1 MVLFQNNRTQISYGQ
16 KTTVLWKKYG
26 AIGKTMVLYLK
37 LGNLIYFGKTMVLWK
52 KQWNYTNNYGSI
64 PKTMVLL

>member
-1 MVLFQNNRTQISYGQ
+1 MEKNMVLLEKLWYYTLNYG
-16 KTTVLWKKYG
+16 
-26 AIGKTMVLYLK
+26 I
-37 LGNLIYFGKTMVLWK
+37 LIYFGKTVVLCK